1 MAEKILSK
9 YLLNLEK
16 QFAGDNPVLLQVAKI
31 FQELDQ
37 LEYDLGL
44 INADET
50 TASKDSWWPIVS
62 LIGGS
67 STAKSKFINSYLG
80 SEQLLSGIQASSHK
94 FTVLLDSPQPNSVT
108 LQGTALDV
116 DPRYPFYQ
124 VSRKIDRLQAGA
136 GSRINAFLELKT
148 LQSERLKGK
157 LFIDAPAVVSS
168 QAAPVVSLL
177 TNHMIDH
184 SDLVLIFTDI
194 FEQDFPLMEELI
206 AHIITYQDSNKF
218 VYLIDDAG
226 EGLNV
231 TNSNAIISL
240 WQRKLSD
247 LGINTGQFIVLAE
260 LANQSIQP
268 KPMCFS
274 QIDQRLA
281 NVEHERS
288 YRVLDALEKNIMDIE
303 NTVIPE
309 VKRGIMLWKERS
321 TLASVIVLS
330 FIAMLAIFA
339 EIELG
344 VLELLIDPIIGP
356 IALVSLIA
364 VMLPMHLI
372 TSRILA
378 KLITQ
383 QLNERQK
390 ELHLMENISEMFEK
404 NITFFRMVLPVF
416 EPAGWNK
423 KTKARLW
430 QLRESTKELVQALND
445 YFSSHQDHQS
455 TLVTAKF
462 KDFSD
467 KPFN

>member
-9 YLLNLEK
+9 YLMNLEK
-16 QFAGDNPVLLQVAKI
+16 QFASDNPVLHQVAEI

-37 LEYDLGL
+37 IEYDLGL

-94 FTVLLDSPQPNSVT
+94 FTVLMDSPQPNSVT

-177 TNHMIDH
+177 THHMIDH

-194 FEQDFPLMEELI
+194 FEQDFPLIEELI
-206 AHIITYQDSNKF
+206 DQIIAYQDSNKF

-226 EGLNV
+226 ESLSV
-231 TNSNAIISL
+231 TNSNAMISL

-247 LGINTGQFIVLAE
+247 RGINTGQFIVLAE
-260 LANQSIQP
+260 LANSSAMP
-268 KPMCFS
+268 KPSCFS

-288 YRVLDALEKNIMDIE
+288 YRVLDALEKNIVDIE

-330 FIAMLAIFA
+330 FVAMLAIFA

-344 VLELLIDPIIGP
+344 ILELLIDPIIGP

-378 KLITQ
+378 KLIIQ

-390 ELHLMENISEMFEK
+390 ELHLMENIGEMFEK
-404 NITFFRMVLPVF
+404 NITFFRMILPVF

-445 YFSSHQDHQS
+445 HFSSHQDYQS
-455 TLVTAKF
+455 STATTKA
-462 KDFSD
+462 KDFYD
-467 KPFN
+467 KSL